1 MSSEHLPPRFG
12 RFRVLSELGRGAM
25 GVVYRAEDETLGRVV
40 AVKTISLVGSSKQER
55 DVHEARF
62 LQEARAAASLAHP
75 AIITVYEMGR
85 EGDTA
90 FMAMELLEGRELRE
104 MIRDVA
110 LGPAESLRIMAET
123 ADGLGYAHE
132 RGVVHRDIKPGNIM
146 VLADGRVKI
155 MDFGIARFREPMVK
169 TQTGVLLGS
178 PQYMSPEQIVGK
190 PFDHR
195 ADLFAMGLVLY
206 EMLTGVKPFAGED
219 IPDLTFKVA
228 NMAAT
233 PPTHLAPDLPPV
245 IDLIIARALK
255 KKPEERYQS
264 AADFARDLRA
274 AIPEAEAAEA
284 AAQKRADAET
294 IPQAVRATAS
304 TGARTIPLAEPP
316 VELRPSP
323 RFDSTEALVRIPVR
337 RLDDPAVTQAA
348 PLEPRRPRPS
358 PARVLLAV
366 AYAAALAAAVYIAF
380 A

>member
-1 MSSEHLPPRFG
+1 MSL
-12 RFRVLSELGRGAM
+12 A
-25 GVVYRAEDETLGRVV
+25 
-40 AVKTISLVGSSKQER
+40 GSSKQER

-104 MIRDVA
+104 MIRDA
-110 LGPAESLRIMAET
+110 TLAPAESLRILADV
-123 ADGLGYAHE
+123 ADGLHYAHE

-146 VLADGRVKI
+146 VLGDGRVKI
-155 MDFGIARFREPMVK
+155 MDFGIARFSEPMVK

-178 PQYMSPEQIVGK
+178 PQYMAPEQIVGK

-195 ADLFAMGLVLY
+195 ADLFALGLVLY

-233 PPTHLAPDLPPV
+233 PPSHLAPDLPAV
-245 IDLIIARALK
+245 IDLIVARALK
-255 KKPEERYQS
+255 KKPDERYQS

-274 AIPEAEAAEA
+274 AIPEAEAASAIARE
-284 AAQKRADAET
+284 RADAQT
-294 IPQAVRATAS
+294 VPQAAGPGATS
-304 TGARTIPLAEPP
+304 GARTIPISEAL
-316 VELRPSP
+316 VELHPSP
-323 RFDSTEALVRIPVR
+323 RFESRPALARIPVR
-337 RLDDPAVTQAA
+337 RLDDPAVTQAV
-348 PLEPRRPRPS
+348 PLPPRR
-358 PARVLLAV
+358 ARISGAKALLAI
-366 AYAAALAAAVYIAF
+366 AYGAALVAAVYLAF